1 MFKLCRSAHGMP
13 KFEVFMCQQIDPTL
27 PMLLGP
33 RHLINDDGF
42 RNALYMFD
50 IGQNDIADSF
60 SKNLSYVQVVKRIPS
75 VLAEI
80 KHAIQVRSVI

>member
-1 MFKLCRSAHGMP
+1 MECQKL
-13 KFEVFMCQQIDPTL
+13 KFSCVSKLIPTL

-75 VLAEI
+75 ILAEI